1 MKISGRHLL
10 VLIGMC
16 GLLASGIGL
25 VTNVSG
31 LFFTP
36 LMDEFGI
43 LRGQASL
50 MPTICNISLAVGGML
65 VPRLLS
71 EKSLKPLMIGATAV
85 LAASTAAL
93 ALCNSIMPMYLLC
106 VLRGLSAG
114 CLTFVFATTII
125 NKWFI
130 AGVALATSIAMSC
143 SGLAGAAF
151 SPVVNGVIASSG
163 WRVGF
168 LMVAAL
174 TVVLNLPAIL
184 FLPSI
189 DPRTKGLAPLGA
201 DEAAAAQ
208 ENAGGVTKAEEAPA
222 PPIDMLMFIAVV
234 AFALFVSA
242 LTALPQHFPG
252 LAETYSLGAAVGA
265 TMLSVSMI
273 SNSAGKILLGALI
286 DRIGTKLSV
295 LLYTVLNAVA
305 VVMMLVMHAPTPLI
319 IAAGFFGL
327 CYALGTVGISMLT
340 RDAFGIG
347 NYSKTYPTISLVGN
361 IANAAFATVVG
372 FMYDFTGGYAATL
385 IMFLAMLA
393 AVVAIVLF
401 VYGRTPQ
408 EA

>member
-151 SPVVNGVIASSG
+151 SPVVNGVIASSDVDG
-163 WRVGF
+163 Y
-168 LMVAAL
+168 L
-174 TVVLNLPAIL
+174 T
-184 FLPSI
+184 
-189 DPRTKGLAPLGA
+189 GLATS
-201 DEAAAAQ
+201 Q
-208 ENAGGVTKAEEAPA
+208 
-222 PPIDMLMFIAVV
+222 
-234 AFALFVSA
+234 S
-242 LTALPQHFPG
+242 
-252 LAETYSLGAAVGA
+252 
-265 TMLSVSMI
+265 
-273 SNSAGKILLGALI
+273 
-286 DRIGTKLSV
+286 
-295 LLYTVLNAVA
+295 
-305 VVMMLVMHAPTPLI
+305 
-319 IAAGFFGL
+319 
-327 CYALGTVGISMLT
+327 
-340 RDAFGIG
+340 
-347 NYSKTYPTISLVGN
+347 
-361 IANAAFATVVG
+361 
-372 FMYDFTGGYAATL
+372 
-385 IMFLAMLA
+385 
-393 AVVAIVLF
+393 
-401 VYGRTPQ
+401 
-408 EA
+408 

>member
-93 ALCNSIMPMYLLC
+93 ALCNSIMLMYLLC

-143 SGLAGAAF
+143 SGLAGRRF
-151 SPVVNGVIASSG
+151 RR
-163 WRVGF
+163 W
-168 LMVAAL
+168 
-174 TVVLNLPAIL
+174 
-184 FLPSI
+184 
-189 DPRTKGLAPLGA
+189 
-201 DEAAAAQ
+201 
-208 ENAGGVTKAEEAPA
+208 
-222 PPIDMLMFIAVV
+222 
-234 AFALFVSA
+234 
-242 LTALPQHFPG
+242 
-252 LAETYSLGAAVGA
+252 
-265 TMLSVSMI
+265 
-273 SNSAGKILLGALI
+273 
-286 DRIGTKLSV
+286 
-295 LLYTVLNAVA
+295 
-305 VVMMLVMHAPTPLI
+305 
-319 IAAGFFGL
+319 
-327 CYALGTVGISMLT
+327 
-340 RDAFGIG
+340 
-347 NYSKTYPTISLVGN
+347 
-361 IANAAFATVVG
+361 
-372 FMYDFTGGYAATL
+372 
-385 IMFLAMLA
+385 
-393 AVVAIVLF
+393 
-401 VYGRTPQ
+401 
-408 EA
+408 

>member
-50 MPTICNISLAVGGML
+50 MPTICNIALAVGGML

-93 ALCNSIMPMYLLC
+93 AMCNSIMPMYLLC

-114 CLTFVFATTII
+114 CLTFVFATTIL

-163 WRVGF
+163 WRAGF
-168 LMVAAL
+168 LTVAAL

-201 DEAAAAQ
+201 DEAPAQ
-208 ENAGGVTKAEEAPA
+208 QTSASAQADEAPTL
-222 PPIDMLMFIAVV
+222 PIDMLVFVAVV
-234 AFALFVSA
+234 AFALFASA

-252 LAETYSLGAAVGA
+252 MAETYSLGAAVGA
-265 TMLSVSMI
+265 AMLSASMV

-295 LLYTVLNAVA
+295 LAYTVLNAVA
-305 VVMMLVMHAPTPLI
+305 VVMMLLLHAPTPLI
-319 IAAGFFGL
+319 VAAALFGL

-372 FMYDFTGGYAATL
+372 FMYDFTGGYTATL
-385 IMFLAMLA
+385 VMFLAMLA
-393 AVVAIVLF
+393 AVVFIVLF
-401 VYGRTPQ
+401 VYARKPQ
-408 EA
+408 QA